1 MASLLAAKQ
10 CDQIRHN
17 FQIWEKLSQLTKVKD
32 NFSHFLFLKMD
43 HGEPLWLSGRV
54 MK

>member
-32 NFSHFLFLKMD
+32 NFSHFLFLKN
-43 HGEPLWLSGRV
+43 GSWGAAVAQR
-54 MK
+54 